1 RDAEN
6 ERGGKRRPG
15 DRQIKDQYKEWMAE
29 LGKRSS
35 VAVSWIG
42 KVKTTA
48 QMVALAWLL
57 WRPNIWVEYAGI
69 ALFFVAAVLTLWSM
83 LQYLSAAR
91 TDLLDQ

>member
-1 RDAEN
+1 
-6 ERGGKRRPG
+6 
-15 DRQIKDQYKEWMAE
+15 M
-29 LGKRSS
+29 
-35 VAVSWIG
+35 
-42 KVKTTA
+42 KTTA

-91 TDLLDQ
+91 ADLAISDRFGAIFSKRSKVVKNIVDSSRRVSRMQRIERRH